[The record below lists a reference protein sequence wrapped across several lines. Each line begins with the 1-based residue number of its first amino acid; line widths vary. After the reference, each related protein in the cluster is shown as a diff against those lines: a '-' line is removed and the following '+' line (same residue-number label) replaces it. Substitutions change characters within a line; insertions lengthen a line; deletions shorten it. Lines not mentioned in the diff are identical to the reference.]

1 MGRKAAP
8 KQMGV
13 YIITIGEYFYI
24 GSTNNFAQRK
34 REHKSKLKLGSHPND
49 NLSEQYRLNGSDF
62 KNVKMELTFPCLE
75 KNLLIQEQAALDM
88 FFGDILCMNLN
99 PIIYKPLII
108 TKNGISKEYEN
119 TVAAGKALG
128 KKYSMIHNYL
138 SGDTRWPA
146 GWSGHYV
153 GQDSVPYRR
162 KSKKETKQ
170 QTGPIILNGIKY
182 LSKKEA
188 KLNSGF
194 PHSYATLCY
203 CINGHRNWPTG
214 WSGNYEGQPA
224 IVCSTQKPRK
234 NK

>member
-13 YIITIGEYFYI
+13 YIMTIGEYFYI
-24 GSTNNFAQRK
+24 GSTSNFAER
-34 REHKSKLKLGSHPND
+34 KSKHQSNLKLGNHCND
-49 NLSEQYRLNGSDF
+49 NLSEQYRLNGSNF
-62 KNVKMELTFPCLE
+62 KNVKMQLLFPCLE
-75 KNLLIQEQAALDM
+75 KDLLIQEQAVIDM
-88 FFGDILCMNLN
+88 FFGDRLCMNLN

-108 TKNGISKEYEN
+108 TINGISKEYE
-119 TVAAGKALG
+119 TTASAGKALG
-128 KKYSMIHNYL
+128 KKQPMIHNYL
-138 SGDTRWPA
+138 AGDSRWPA

-153 GQDSVPYRR
+153 GQDPVPYRR
-162 KSKKETKQ
+162 KSQKGIKK

-194 PHSYATLCY
+194 PHTYITLCY

-224 IVCSTQKPRK
+224 NVCSTQKPRK